1 MRALDDLKT
10 ATAFLTRLPLTAP
23 EGASIARA
31 GWAFPLIGL
40 AVGALGGLVFELTLS
55 LGLTPFIAA
64 MLAVAATML
73 VTGAL
78 HEDGLA
84 DTADGFGGG
93 ATPARKL
100 EIMRDSHIGTYGV
113 LALIVTFSLK
123 VGALASIGDP
133 LLAAIALMTAHIAA
147 RAALPAFMFAVKPA
161 REDGLSAHAGRP
173 PVRSVAIAGALGV
186 LALGVGLDP
195 VKGAAALLLSS
206 SLASSSRASPCV
218 RSAGRPAM
226 CSARWNSVRRSSF
239 SSQRPR
245 SFNER

>member
-10 ATAFLTRLPLTAP
+10 ATAFLTRLPLAPP

-40 AVGALGGLVFELTLS
+40 AVGALGGLVYELTLS

-93 ATPARKL
+93 ATRERKL
-100 EIMRDSHIGTYGV
+100 EIMRDSRIGTYGV
-113 LALIVTFSLK
+113 LALLVTFSLK
-123 VGALASIGDP
+123 VGTLASIGDP

-147 RAALPAFMFAVKPA
+147 RAAIPAFMFAVKPA
-161 REDGLSAHAGRP
+161 RADGLSAEAGRP
-173 PVRSVAIAGALGV
+173 PVQSVAIAAALGV

-195 VKGAAALLLSS
+195 IRGTAALLLLLLAGLILARL
-206 SLASSSRASPCV
+206 SLRQIGGQTGDVLGALEQCAEILV
-218 RSAGRPAM
+218 LLTAA
-226 CSARWNSVRRSSF
+226 ALF
-239 SSQRPR
+239 
-245 SFNER
+245 

>member
-1 MRALDDLKT
+1 MRVLNDLRT
-10 ATAFLTRLPLTAP
+10 SAAFLTRLPLSTP
-23 EGASIARA
+23 EDASLARA
-31 GWAFPLIGL
+31 SWAFPLVGL
-40 AVGALGGLVFELTLS
+40 AVGAAGGVIYELTVA

-123 VGALASIGDP
+123 VGAVASLGDP
-133 LLAAIALMTAHIAA
+133 LLAAIALMTAHIGA

-161 REDGLSAHAGRP
+161 RADGLSAAAGRP
-173 PVRSVAIAGALGV
+173 PLRSVAIAAALGV

-195 VKGAAALLLSS
+195 IRAAAALLLLL
-206 SLASSSRASPCV
+206 LA
-218 RSAGRPAM
+218 GLIL
-226 CSARWNSVRRSSF
+226 ARLTLRQIGGQTGDVLGALEQLCEVLILLVAAAWL
-239 SSQRPR
+239 
-245 SFNER
+245 

>member
-1 MRALDDLKT
+1 MRALDDLKS
-10 ATAFLTRLPLTAP
+10 AAAFLTRLPLTAP
-23 EGASIARA
+23 EGSIARA
-31 GWAFPLIGL
+31 SWAFPLVGL
-40 AVGALGGLVFELTLS
+40 AVGAVGGLVFELTLS

-93 ATPARKL
+93 ATRERKL

-113 LALIVTFSLK
+113 LALILTFSLK

-133 LLAAIALMTAHIAA
+133 LLAALALMTAHIAA

-161 REDGLSAHAGRP
+161 RADGLSAEAGRP
-173 PVRSVAIAGALGV
+173 PVRSVAIAAALGV
-186 LALGVGLDP
+186 LALGLDP
-195 VKGAAALLLSS
+195 IRGVAALLLLVLACLILARL
-206 SLASSSRASPCV
+206 SLRQIGGQTGDVLGALEQCAEILV
-218 RSAGRPAM
+218 LLTAA
-226 CSARWNSVRRSSF
+226 ALF
-239 SSQRPR
+239 
-245 SFNER
+245 

>member
-10 ATAFLTRLPLTAP
+10 ATAFLTRLPLAAP

-40 AVGALGGLVFELTLS
+40 AVGALGGLVYELTLS
-55 LGLTPFIAA
+55 FGLTPFIAA

-73 VTGAL
+73 ITGAL

-93 ATPARKL
+93 TTPARKL
-100 EIMRDSHIGTYGV
+100 EIMRDSAIGAYGV

-147 RAALPAFMFAVKPA
+147 RAVLPAFMFAVKPA
-161 REDGLSAHAGRP
+161 RADGLSAHAGQP
-173 PVRSVAIAGALGV
+173 PVRSVAIAAALGV

-195 VKGAAALLLSS
+195 VKGVAALLLLVLASLILARLTLRQIGGQTGDVLGALEQCAEILVILTAAALL
-206 SLASSSRASPCV
+206 
-218 RSAGRPAM
+218 
-226 CSARWNSVRRSSF
+226 
-239 SSQRPR
+239 
-245 SFNER
+245 